1 MARVGC
7 DTNGFA
13 MTSPQ
18 TGLVRAIGRWSLAA
32 LAVNSI
38 IGSGVFGL
46 PATVAGL
53 LGKGSIVAVLIA
65 GAAMGVIMACFA
77 EVASQFS
84 EAGGPYLYARA
95 AFGRLMGIL
104 VGWMLYLAQ
113 TAAPAANANLFVI
126 YLAEFWPAAK
136 EPWPRFV
143 ILTVLVGLLAL
154 INARGARQGTAV
166 SNVFTVAKILP
177 LLMVVSA
184 GAAVTIIHPA
194 PWGAAVPMP
203 ASVWMKAMV
212 LLIFA
217 YGGFE
222 SALAPMS
229 EAKNPGRDAAFALFA
244 ALIACTGIYAMVQWV
259 VVGVL
264 GPGATTDRPLAE
276 VARITMGNRGAE
288 LVAIGA
294 LVSVYGYLGAKM
306 LGMPRVT
313 FALAKGGD
321 LPQVFAA
328 VSRRFHTPWFSILFY
343 AAAVWGLAISGSFAW
358 NVTLSVVARLFY
370 YAVVCAALIALRRKQ
385 PQAAGFRLHVVGVLE
400 LHIVARHGLVNGQLL
415 QTVVVVLPELRFD
428 PVPGPA
434 LRDGRDPVE
443 GAQLGLERRSRIEPA
458 HGVDAPHELGRINH
472 LKVGVRGK
480 RHESLVADESGRLL
494 ECLPGCCHVGVRR
507 RVLLRDF
514 ARGRFDGRIAVHQ
527 RDDGFLLGEGA
538 RNGAA
543 NAPRPTH
550 NHLSAKSQIHETTS

>member
-1 MARVGC
+1 
-7 DTNGFA
+7 
-13 MTSPQ
+13 MTAQQ
-18 TGLVRAIGRWSLAA
+18 TGLVRTIGRWSLTA

-38 IGSGVFGL
+38 IGSGIFGL

-53 LGKGSIVAVLIA
+53 LGRRSVVAVLIA

-95 AFGRLMGIL
+95 AFGRLTGIL
-104 VGWMLYLAQ
+104 VGWMLYLGQ

-136 EPWPRFV
+136 APWPRFV

-177 LLMVVSA
+177 LLMVVLA

-194 PWGAAVPMP
+194 PWGAGGPVP
-203 ASVWMKAMV
+203 ASAWMKAMV

-222 SALAPMS
+222 TAMAPMS
-229 EAKNPGRDAAFALFA
+229 EAKNPGRDASFALFA
-244 ALIACTGIYAMVQWV
+244 ALIACTAIYALVQWV

-264 GPGATTDRPLAE
+264 GPGATSDRPLAE
-276 VARITMGNRGAE
+276 VARIAMGNRGAA

-294 LVSVYGYLGAKM
+294 LVSVYGYLSAKM

-313 FALAKGGD
+313 FALAKEGD
-321 LPQVFAA
+321 LPEVFAA
-328 VSRRFHTPWFSILFY
+328 VSPKFHAPWFSILFY
-343 AAAVWGLAISGSFAW
+343 ATAVWGLAIAGNFAW
-358 NVTLSVVARLFY
+358 NVTLAVVARLFY

-385 PQAAGFRLHVVGVLE
+385 PLAAGFRLPGGPVL
-400 LHIVARHGLVNGQLL
+400 A
-415 QTVVVVLPELRFD
+415 
-428 PVPGPA
+428 
-434 LRDGRDPVE
+434 
-443 GAQLGLERRSRIEPA
+443 
-458 HGVDAPHELGRINH
+458 
-472 LKVGVRGK
+472 
-480 RHESLVADESGRLL
+480 
-494 ECLPGCCHVGVRR
+494 
-507 RVLLRDF
+507 
-514 ARGRFDGRIAVHQ
+514 
-527 RDDGFLLGEGA
+527 LLGIGITVA
-538 RNGAA
+538 LATQIDLSRSLILAATIGAA
-543 NAPRPTH
+543 FLNWLWARKPRV
-550 NHLSAKSQIHETTS
+550 AK

>member
-1 MARVGC
+1 
-7 DTNGFA
+7 

-32 LAVNSI
+32 LAVNSV
-38 IGSGVFGL
+38 IGSGIFGL

-53 LGKGSIVAVLIA
+53 LGKRSVLAVLIA

-84 EAGGPYLYARA
+84 EAGGPYLYART
-95 AFGRLMGIL
+95 AFGRLTGIL

-126 YLAEFWPAAK
+126 YLAEFWPSVK
-136 EPWPRFV
+136 EPWPRFA
-143 ILTVLVGLLAL
+143 ILTLLVGLLAL
-154 INARGARQGTAV
+154 INARGARQGTVV

-194 PWGAAVPMP
+194 PWGAVGPIP
-203 ASVWMKAMV
+203 LGSWMKAMV
-212 LLIFA
+212 LLFFA

-222 SALAPMS
+222 SAMAPMS
-229 EAKNPGRDAAFALFA
+229 EAKNPGRDAGFALFI
-244 ALIACTGIYAMVQWV
+244 ALIACTAIYALVQWV

-264 GPGATTDRPLAE
+264 GPGATSDRPLAE
-276 VARITMGNRGAE
+276 VARTTMGNRGAA

-294 LVSVYGYLGAKM
+294 LVSMYGYLSAKL

-321 LPQVFAA
+321 LPPLFAA
-328 VSRRFHTPWFSILFY
+328 VSPRFHTPWFSILFY
-343 AAAVWGLAISGSFAW
+343 SMVVWGLAIIGNFAW

-385 PQAAGFRLHVVGVLE
+385 PLAKGFRLPGGPVLAVLGVAISVALATQVDLSKSVILAAMVVAAL
-400 LHIVARHGLVNGQLL
+400 LNWLWAKKARVA
-415 QTVVVVLPELRFD
+415 E
-428 PVPGPA
+428 
-434 LRDGRDPVE
+434 
-443 GAQLGLERRSRIEPA
+443 
-458 HGVDAPHELGRINH
+458 
-472 LKVGVRGK
+472 
-480 RHESLVADESGRLL
+480 
-494 ECLPGCCHVGVRR
+494 
-507 RVLLRDF
+507 
-514 ARGRFDGRIAVHQ
+514 
-527 RDDGFLLGEGA
+527 
-538 RNGAA
+538 
-543 NAPRPTH
+543 
-550 NHLSAKSQIHETTS
+550 

>member
-1 MARVGC
+1 
-7 DTNGFA
+7 

-38 IGSGVFGL
+38 IGSGIFGL

-53 LGKGSIVAVLIA
+53 LGKRSVVAVLIA
-65 GAAMGVIMACFA
+65 GAAMAVIMACFA

-84 EAGGPYLYARA
+84 EAGGPYLYARV
-95 AFGRLMGIL
+95 AFGRLTGIL

-136 EPWPRFV
+136 EPWPRFL
-143 ILTVLVGLLAL
+143 ILTLLVGLLAL

-166 SNVFTVAKILP
+166 SNLFTVAKILP
-177 LLMVVSA
+177 LLMVVLA

-194 PWGAAVPMP
+194 PWGAAVPLP
-203 ASVWMKAMV
+203 ASAWMKAMV

-217 YGGFE
+217 FGGFE

-229 EAKNPGRDAAFALFA
+229 EAKNPARDAGFALFV
-244 ALIACTGIYAMVQWV
+244 ALIACTAIYTLVQWV

-276 VARITMGNRGAE
+276 VARITMGNRGAA

-294 LVSVYGYLGAKM
+294 LVSVYGYLSAKL

-313 FALAKGGD
+313 FALAKGRD
-321 LPQVFAA
+321 LPQLFAA
-328 VSRRFHTPWFSILFY
+328 VSPRFHTPWFSILFY
-343 AAAVWGLAISGSFAW
+343 AAAVWGLAILGNFAW

-370 YAVVCAALIALRRKQ
+370 YAVVCAAVIALRRKQ
-385 PQAAGFRLHVVGVLE
+385 PQAARLRLPGGQVL
-400 LHIVARHGLVNGQLL
+400 A
-415 QTVVVVLPELRFD
+415 VL
-428 PVPGPA
+428 GIAIAAA
-434 LRDGRDPVE
+434 L
-443 GAQLGLERRSRIEPA
+443 ATQ
-458 HGVDAPHELGRINH
+458 VDLSKSLI
-472 LKVGVRGK
+472 
-480 RHESLVADESGRLL
+480 LVATMAAAVLNWAWA
-494 ECLPGCCHVGVRR
+494 RR
-507 RVLLRDF
+507 ADR
-514 ARGRFDGRIAVHQ
+514 
-527 RDDGFLLGEGA
+527 
-538 RNGAA
+538 
-543 NAPRPTH
+543 
-550 NHLSAKSQIHETTS
+550 AKV